1 MCICN
6 ILHKLPYTKFN
17 ILDMRIETQLALTS
31 TALLTN
37 ILSAVTPLLNDT
49 IVPPT
54 STVTQGKRTK

>member
-1 MCICN
+1 
-6 ILHKLPYTKFN
+6 
-17 ILDMRIETQLALTS
+17 MRIETQLALTS

-37 ILSAVTPLLNDT
+37 ILSTVTPLINDT